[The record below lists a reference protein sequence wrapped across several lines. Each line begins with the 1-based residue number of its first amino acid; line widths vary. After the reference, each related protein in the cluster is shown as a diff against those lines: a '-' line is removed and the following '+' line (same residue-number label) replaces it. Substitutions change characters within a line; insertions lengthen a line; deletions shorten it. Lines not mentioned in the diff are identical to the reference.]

1 MIVQASAGLDA
12 SKTFD
17 DLAHTSNPEVM
28 SLLSKYFL
36 GHLATKPDFR
46 STSISSLYDLWYV
59 IAFFCHVIGQP
70 LTIFDRYQYLRNV
83 TESLTTLF
91 FEVDMIMDPKSWV
104 QGDLLNI
111 ARVRKFYQFQSRLL
125 QASFSTLFGAK
136 LQELHLQLS
145 YALVSSAAP
154 NRRVPDVVGIIT
166 RAQASSASAATAN
179 EISQLGQFV
188 CNGHGAQ
195 LQENGIL
202 KYAQKVTELDI
213 QFLEEVRHDV
223 CEGMDAFDLLKS
235 TEIASMSDKQQ
246 LVQFCAYL
254 LSVLERVAH
263 RLETFFTR
271 LAKESIYQPQLEKN
285 PAKTRWNVLRRKIRD
300 GSFFSLARESSF
312 DGGALPFR
320 SGKNDGKDIMFYDVI
335 SQAKRRLEMQPAK
348 TQTGA
353 KDLASAP
360 KRLAEA
366 HTARADADAKASSSH
381 ERHVSRKALK
391 SMAIFMDENDQSI
404 KRLSQLPAHLNFEQL
419 VETYGKQQN
428 RTEKRPP
435 VPAKEQQPTSKAA
448 LHHRYGSQNSVS
460 SGHSSGA
467 SPLDYSPARKESLL
481 ARRPT
486 NRSISSGVGLPS
498 KPTPRAQ
505 FSTYPSTPEDTAG
518 VTGMPLPLKLNNP
531 SRSSSRTRTA
541 VTQSGSREQSVPN
554 SRTPIH
560 SLSQRSY
567 DSRQTSTPSPHHR
580 LLSNNP
586 QSDASGSISGAT
598 KKTGPALLQSTQP
611 SHVLNSQLLAQM
623 QRENEVI
630 LRANGKGLGENVGPG
645 PAVEER
651 RGRGRMVRV

>member
-59 IAFFCHVIGQP
+59 MALFFPVIEQR
-70 LTIFDRYQYLRNV
+70 LTLFDRYQYLRNV

-145 YALVSSAAP
+145 YALVSSATP
-154 NRRVPDVVGIIT
+154 NKRVPDVIGIIT

-202 KYAQKVTELDI
+202 SYAQKVTELDI
-213 QFLEEVRHDV
+213 QFLEEVRHDI

-235 TEIASMSDKQQ
+235 TEIASMSEKRQ
-246 LVQFCAYL
+246 LVQLSAYL

-271 LAKESIYQPQLEKN
+271 LAKESMYQPQLEKN
-285 PAKTRWNVLRRKIRD
+285 PAKTRWNVLRRKIHD

-312 DGGALPFR
+312 DGETLPFR

-335 SQAKRRLEMQPAK
+335 SQAKKRLEAQPAK
-348 TQTGA
+348 KQAGKT
-353 KDLASAP
+353 DLSSAP

-419 VETYGKQQN
+419 VETYGKQQD
-428 RTEKRPP
+428 RTKGQPP
-435 VPAKEQQPTSKAA
+435 VPAKDQQIAFREA
-448 LHHRYGSQNSVS
+448 LHRRYESQNSVS
-460 SGHSSGA
+460 SGHGSGA
-467 SPLDYSPARKESLL
+467 SSRDYSPARKESQL

-486 NRSISSGVGLPS
+486 TRSISSGVGLPS
-498 KPTPRAQ
+498 NPTPRAQ

-518 VTGMPLPLKLNNP
+518 MTGMPLPLKLNTQ
-531 SRSSSRTRTA
+531 SRSSSRNRIA
-541 VTQSGSREQSVPN
+541 VTPSGSQEQLVPD
-554 SRTPIH
+554 SRTPID
-560 SLSQRSY
+560 SLSQRSH
-567 DSRQTSTPSPHHR
+567 DSRQTSTPSPHRR
-580 LLSNNP
+580 LLSNDSQPN
-586 QSDASGSISGAT
+586 ASGSISSAT
-598 KKTGPALLQSTQP
+598 KKTGPALFQSTQP

-630 LRANGKGLGENVGPG
+630 LRANGKGMRDNVGPG
-645 PAVEER
+645 PAVEQR
-651 RGRGRMVRV
+651 GGRGRMVLV